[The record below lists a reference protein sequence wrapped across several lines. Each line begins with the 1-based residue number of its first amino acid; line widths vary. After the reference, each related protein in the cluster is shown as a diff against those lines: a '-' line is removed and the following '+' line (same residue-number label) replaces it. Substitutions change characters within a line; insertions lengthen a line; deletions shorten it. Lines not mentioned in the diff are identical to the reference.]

1 MRRAARRG
9 CVKLCPGELFGS
21 QTSEMIFVII
31 SAGAHECAPLY
42 TAFTDVSV
50 CGDDALNYEL
60 NVSHSAVKAENVK
73 DFRRLS

>member
-9 CVKLCPGELFGS
+9 SRDCVELSPGEL